1 MAKKKEV
8 EGIMGFFG
16 VNKPLFVEREL
27 TGDNIERF
35 VDRDELLARFK
46 SAIQFKKT
54 CAITGKEG
62 SGKSSFLLKLM
73 MEMKRAMYC
82 DYLQFSFPSNEFDK
96 SRLHFLRAILHSILY
111 LIDSNDA
118 LLALFDKDQIAFEKK
133 RLEYSIT
140 IENQVRKQANVDGE
154 ISGGVKNDF
163 FKLMLPF
170 DVAGKVA
177 TSRSKEEGKG
187 ETIDYPVHNENTLY
201 ESITKISQELRNPI
215 VLFIDELD
223 KIGRFPLETPEWDRE
238 LIKILELSR
247 EIMAN
252 DKLIMVFSLQDELY
266 QKLLK
271 AKQGKEGGSVIGL
284 INYFKRLGGFDWEF
298 AKSAVIQSLKVSGYP
313 GAIGDLFEKGVLE
326 IVLDVVKG
334 NPRLFMTYLSELC
347 IEAYQDNQHTIALD
361 LLKEYLF
368 ELFEE
373 EMTEDRWQELLKKAA

>member
-35 VDRDELLARFK
+35 VDREELLARFK

-73 MEMKRAMYC
+73 AEMKRAMYC

-111 LIDSNDA
+111 LIDRNDA

-154 ISGGVKNDF
+154 ISGGIKNDF
-163 FKLMLPF
+163 FKMMLPF

-201 ESITKISQELRNPI
+201 ESITKISQELMNPI

-347 IEAYQDNQHTIALD
+347 IEAYQDNQHIIALD